1 MPGLDL
7 SKLPMDLILN
17 FLNIILLFIIVRLLL
32 YKPVRKFLDARA
44 EKTAAAMQQADEQ
57 KKSAEKLKA
66 DYEAML
72 SDSEG
77 EAKKLIK
84 EAELKAAEKSA
95 AIIANA
101 EKQAESII
109 ADAEKRIEEE
119 RREAREDI
127 KKEIVRTAL
136 IISEKV
142 LEREIKD
149 ADVRKIAEDYFV
161 NPRGKIV

>member
-1 MPGLDL
+1 MPGLDV
-7 SKLPMDLILN
+7 SKIPMDLILN
-17 FLNIILLFIIVRLLL
+17 FLNIIVLFVIVRLLL

-44 EKTAAAMQQADEQ
+44 EKTASVMKDAEQQ
-57 KKSAEKLKA
+57 KKDAEKLKS
-66 DYEAML
+66 DYESML
-72 SDSEG
+72 SDTEG
-77 EAKKLIK
+77 EAKKIIK
-84 EAELKAAEKSA
+84 DAEMKAAEKSA

-101 EKQAESII
+101 EKQAEEII
-109 ADAEKRIEEE
+109 AEAKKQIEDE

-136 IISEKV
+136 VISEKV

>member
-7 SKLPMDLILN
+7 SKIPMDLILN
-17 FLNIILLFIIVRLLL
+17 FLNIILLFIIVRFLL

-44 EKTAAAMQQADEQ
+44 EKAAAVLKDADEQ
-57 KKSAEKLKA
+57 KKSAEKLKS

-72 SDSEG
+72 SDTEG
-77 EAKKLIK
+77 EAKKIIK
-84 EAELKAAEKSA
+84 DAEMKAAEKSA

-101 EKQAESII
+101 EKQAEGII
-109 ADAEKRIEEE
+109 ADAKKRIEED
-119 RREAREDI
+119 RREAQEDI

-136 IISEKV
+136 MISEKV